1 MTRSGEALPES
12 LLTWFAH
19 PDRVAAGSAAIARGL
34 RAGRGAA
41 QAADFLQQQDRLDLG
56 EPRHAEAL
64 AELVEALVAA
74 ERAGEG
80 VAVVGT
86 ALERHPDV
94 AVFHALR
101 GRALASGG
109 GSKQAARAAYDR
121 ALALDAEE
129 PRALA
134 GLAQLEAD
142 RGDAAAALAL
152 YDRALAVD
160 PDDRASAR
168 AAASQLRAL
177 GRSEEAE
184 TRLEALLRDRPD
196 DAAAAL
202 SLAELRVARDADPER
217 TRRLAQRAVSFRG
230 GAEAEALLASLGGEA
245 RPAGA
250 APTP

>member
-1 MTRSGEALPES
+1 M
-12 LLTWFAH
+12 
-19 PDRVAAGSAAIARGL
+19 
-34 RAGRGAA
+34 
-41 QAADFLQQQDRLDLG
+41 
-56 EPRHAEAL
+56 
-64 AELVEALVAA
+64 
-74 ERAGEG
+74 
-80 VAVVGT
+80 
-86 ALERHPDV
+86 
-94 AVFHALR
+94 
-101 GRALASGG
+101 
-109 GSKQAARAAYDR
+109 QAARAAYDR
-121 ALALDAEE
+121 ALALDADE

-160 PDDRASAR
+160 PGDRASAR

-184 TRLEALLRDRPD
+184 ARLEALLRDRPD

-202 SLAELRVARDADPER
+202 TLAELRVARDADPER

-230 GAEAEALLASLGGEA
+230 GAEAEALLASLGGET
-245 RPAGA
+245 RPADA